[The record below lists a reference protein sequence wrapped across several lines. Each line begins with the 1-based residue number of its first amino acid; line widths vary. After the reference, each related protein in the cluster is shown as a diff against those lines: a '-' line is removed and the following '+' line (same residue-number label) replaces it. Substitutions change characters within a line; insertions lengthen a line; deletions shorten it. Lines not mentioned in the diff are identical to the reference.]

1 MANINKGGRHVG
13 IVGVGQTHH
22 ARRRTDVSQAG
33 LVREAVNRA
42 LADAKMTMDDIDTV
56 VVATGPVLF
65 AAVNQPEKWVVDA
78 IGAQLKPVVR
88 VTSGGGAGFAGGLAG
103 YYQVAGGFSERTLVV
118 AYDKLSEGALQWSI
132 STLYDP
138 FWGREFAVGI
148 MGFSAAYWR
157 ARMEP
162 LGHTEEAAA
171 MVAVKNLKNA
181 LSNPYAHVKREVTVE
196 DVLNSKPLCW
206 PIKLMD
212 VPPISDGAAAV
223 VLAAEHVA
231 HHHCDR
237 PAWIR
242 GISYCCEADNAAE
255 RSLLL
260 SEPLAIAAKH
270 VYRAAGI
277 TNPRRQFDVAEVQE
291 PYTCFELSYYESLG
305 LCPPGSA
312 AELIASGATQLDG
325 DIPVNPSGGCL
336 GANPIGAAGLIR
348 LIEGATQVMG
358 RSENNQIK
366 GAKLALV
373 QSGGGWANL
382 RGCAVLGA

>member
-1 MANINKGGRHVG
+1 MGRHVG

-42 LADAKMTMDDIDTV
+42 LADAKLTMDDIDSV
-56 VVATGPVLF
+56 VVASGPVLF
-65 AAVNQPEKWVVDA
+65 AAVNQPEKWVADA

-88 VTSGGGAGFAGGLAG
+88 VTSGGGAGFAGALAG
-103 YYQVAGGFSERTLVV
+103 YYQVAGGFADRTLVV
-118 AYDKLSEGALQWSI
+118 AYDKLSEGALQYSI

-157 ARMEP
+157 ARMDP

-171 MVAVKNLKNA
+171 MVAVKNRHNA
-181 LSNPYAHVKREVTVE
+181 MFNPYAHVKKEVTIE
-196 DVLNSKPLCW
+196 EVLASKPLAW

-212 VPPISDGAAAV
+212 VPPISDGAAAI

-231 HHHCDR
+231 AASTTR
-237 PAWIR
+237 PAWIQ
-242 GISYCCEADNAAE
+242 GIAYCCEADNAAE

-260 SEPLAIAAKH
+260 SEPLAIAARH

-277 TNPRRQFDVAEVQE
+277 TNPRRQFDVVELQE

-305 LCPPGSA
+305 LCPPGGA

-325 DIPVNPSGGCL
+325 DIPVNPSGGCA

-358 RSENNQIK
+358 RSESTQIK
-366 GAKLALV
+366 DAKLALI

-382 RGCAVLGA
+382 RGCAVLSA

>member
-33 LVREAVNRA
+33 LVREAVDRA

-56 VVATGPVLF
+56 VIATGPVLF
-65 AAVNQPEKWVVDA
+65 AAVNQPEKWVADA
-78 IGAQLKPVVR
+78 IGAQLKPIVR

-103 YYQVAGGFSERTLVV
+103 YYQVAGGYADRTLVV

-181 LSNPYAHVKREVTVE
+181 MANPYAHVKREVTVE

-223 VLAAEHVA
+223 VLASEDVA
-231 HHHCDR
+231 HRYSDR

-242 GISYCCEADNAAE
+242 GIAYYCEADNAAE

-291 PYTCFELSYYESLG
+291 PYTCFELNYYESLG
-305 LCPPGSA
+305 LCPPGGA
-312 AELIASGATQLDG
+312 AELIASGATQLTG

-358 RSENNQIK
+358 RSENTQIK
-366 GAKLALV
+366 DAKLALV

>member
-1 MANINKGGRHVG
+1 MGRHVG

-22 ARRRTDVSQAG
+22 SRRRTDVSQAG
-33 LVREAVNRA
+33 LVREAVDRA
-42 LADAKMTMDDIDTV
+42 LADANLTMEDIDTV

-65 AAVNQPEKWVVDA
+65 AAVNQPEKWVADA

-88 VTSGGGAGFAGGLAG
+88 VTSGGGAGFAGALAG
-103 YYQVAGGFSERTLVV
+103 YYQVAGGFADRTLVV
-118 AYDKLSEGALQWSI
+118 AYDKLSEGALQYSI

-157 ARMEP
+157 ARMDV

-171 MVAVKNLKNA
+171 MVAVKNRKNA
-181 LSNPYAHVKREVTVE
+181 MANPYAHVKKEVTLDE
-196 DVLNSKPLCW
+196 VLASKPLCW

-212 VPPISDGAAAV
+212 VPPISDGAAAI
-223 VLAAEHVA
+223 VLSAEHVA
-231 HHHCDR
+231 HKSTNR
-237 PAWIR
+237 PAWIH
-242 GISYCCEADNAAE
+242 GIAYCCEADNAAE

-260 SEPLAIAAKH
+260 SEPLALASRQ

-277 TNPRRQFDVAEVQE
+277 TNPRRQFDVVEVQE
-291 PYTCFELSYYESLG
+291 PYTCFELNYYESLG
-305 LCPPGSA
+305 LCPPGGA

-336 GANPIGAAGLIR
+336 GANPIGACGLIR

-358 RSENNQIK
+358 KSENTQIK
-366 GAKLALV
+366 DAKLALV

>member
-22 ARRRTDVSQAG
+22 SRRRTDVSQAG
-33 LVREAVNRA
+33 LVREAVDRA

-65 AAVNQPEKWVVDA
+65 AAVNQPEKWVADA

-103 YYQVAGGFSERTLVV
+103 YYQVAGGFSDRTLVV

-181 LSNPYAHVKREVTVE
+181 MANPYAHVKREVTVE

-237 PAWIR
+237 PAWIH

-277 TNPRRQFDVAEVQE
+277 TNPRRQFDVVEVQE
-291 PYTCFELSYYESLG
+291 PYTCFELNYYESLG

-312 AELIASGATQLDG
+312 ADLIASGATQLDG

-336 GANPIGAAGLIR
+336 GANPIGASGLIR

-358 RSENNQIK
+358 KSENNQIK
-366 GAKLALV
+366 DAKLALV

>member
-1 MANINKGGRHVG
+1 MARHVG
-13 IVGVGQTHH
+13 IVGIGQTHH
-22 ARRRTDVSQAG
+22 SRRRTDVSQAG
-33 LVREAVNRA
+33 LVREAVERA
-42 LADAKMTMDDIDTV
+42 LLDAKLSIDEIDSV

-78 IGAQLKPVVR
+78 IGATFKPVVR
-88 VTSGGGAGFAGGLAG
+88 VTSGGGTGLAG
-103 YYQVAGGFSERTLVV
+103 ALAAYYQIASGFADRVLVV
-118 AYDKLSEGALQWSI
+118 AYDKLSEGALQYSI

-157 ARMEP
+157 ARMDV

-171 MVAVKNLKNA
+171 RVAVKNRRNA
-181 LSNPYAHVKREVTVE
+181 IKNPYAHVKKEVTLE
-196 DVLNSKPLCW
+196 EVLNSKPLAW
-206 PIKLMD
+206 PIKTLD

-223 VLAAEHVA
+223 VLSSEQLAAKST
-231 HHHCDR
+231 DR

-242 GISYCCEADNAAE
+242 GMGYFCEADNAPS
-255 RSLLL
+255 RSLLV
-260 SEPLAIAAKH
+260 SEPLALAARR

-277 TNPRRQFDVAEVQE
+277 TNPRRQFDVVEVQE

-305 LCPPGSA
+305 LCAPGEA
-312 AELIASGATQLDG
+312 AELIRSGATDVTG
-325 DIPVNPSGGCL
+325 DIPVNPSGGCA

-348 LIEGATQVMG
+348 MIEAAAQVMG
-358 RSENNQIK
+358 KSEGIQIPN
-366 GAKLALV
+366 AKLALV

-382 RGCAVLGA
+382 RGVAVLSA